1 MRKVLAALLLL
12 TAVFLFG
19 CIEPKI
25 TNVDKKW
32 GAVNNDYSELIVG
45 IDIDNPLPFLPLKDV
60 ESSIFV
66 NGIQIASGNA
76 EKISASRITLSIK
89 IDNDRIK
96 DFWISHL
103 ANDEKSTILIKAVP
117 VINLFV
123 TEYRYPVEME
133 QNLET
138 NIFGMDFGDRSI
150 AVAGREIFALKDI
163 KAERG
168 KVTSEYTEILVRGT
182 AINNAPAKVD
192 IEKLEYKITLNDV
205 VVGQGTARISRTLE
219 PGESVELQ
227 VPIMIDNSK
236 IPEWWVTHVKN
247 GEKTV
252 AKVSAKL
259 YIKTAGVGYSL
270 DFGETSEF
278 RTHLAD

>member
-1 MRKVLAALLLL
+1 MRKILAAILLL
-12 TAVFLFG
+12 TAVFLSG
-19 CIEPKI
+19 CIEPKVTSI
-25 TNVDKKW
+25 DRKW
-32 GAVNNDYSELIVG
+32 GTVNDDYSELIVG
-45 IDIDNPLPFLPLKDV
+45 INIDNPLPFLPLKDV

-76 EKISASRITLSIK
+76 EEISADRITLSIK
-89 IDNDRIK
+89 IDNDRIR

-103 ANDEKSTILIKAVP
+103 ASDEKSTILIKATP

-138 NIFGMDFGDRSI
+138 NIFGMNFGDRSI
-150 AVAGREIFALKDI
+150 TVAGRDIFALKNI

-168 KVTSEYTEILVRGT
+168 RVTSDYTEILVKAT

-205 VVGQGTARISRTLE
+205 VVGQGTAEISRTLK
-219 PGESVELQ
+219 PGESAELQ
-227 VPIMIDNSK
+227 VPIVIDNSK

-247 GEKTV
+247 GEQTL
-252 AKVSAKL
+252 AKISAKL
-259 YIKTAGVGYSL
+259 YIKTAGVSYSL